1 LSISEWKELVSKND
15 CYELLIVEHS
25 GSDVSKVIRIQ
36 NAWDTLQNALAKLDS
51 ENLTAETIL
60 SKNIE
65 SLIGL
70 QQDNLQKGNP
80 KNVVV
85 VNWDRLVNIYG
96 QGSNDENITFYSCN
110 AQLVYGQ
117 RSVNTT
123 NPVFTQIT

>member
-1 LSISEWKELVSKND
+1 
-15 CYELLIVEHS
+15 
-25 GSDVSKVIRIQ
+25 
-36 NAWDTLQNALAKLDS
+36 
-51 ENLTAETIL
+51 L

>member
-1 LSISEWKELVSKND
+1 MSISEWKELVSKND

-110 AQLVYGQ
+110 AKLVYGQ

>member
-1 LSISEWKELVSKND
+1 MSISEWKELVSKND

-51 ENLTAETIL
+51 GNLTVETIL

-70 QQDNLQKGNP
+70 QQDNLQKGKP

>member
-1 LSISEWKELVSKND
+1 MSISEWKELVSKND

>member
-1 LSISEWKELVSKND
+1 MAELRSAIFWVLCPKQSLH
-15 CYELLIVEHS
+15 CY
-25 GSDVSKVIRIQ
+25 
-36 NAWDTLQNALAKLDS
+36 
-51 ENLTAETIL
+51 IL